1 MYPKNNKFYLTLLLW
16 LTLAV
21 LPAQQRTLRL
31 PAPDLELLALQDEDF
46 NNPRFSAPISLDI
59 APAPIAIGAP
69 ENFTNT
75 EGNIYQWSQTFT
87 VPKAHGLGL
96 FLDELDLPEG
106 ATISLSNRL
115 QTKIL
120 TQADASSK
128 NRLFTG
134 FLSGNEVT
142 LTYQGPLPESI
153 PFHVWRIDHVYR
165 PDLWA
170 DDSTKEFG
178 ESNSCQVNA
187 NCAAGD
193 GWENEKSGA
202 ARINI
207 IVAEGV
213 GTCSGN
219 LINNTAQD
227 GRPYLLTGFH
237 CMDGFTPL
245 YDLWSADFEYTSADC
260 DNPATEPE
268 PVSYLGMEFRAG
280 LQATDFMLLEIVDVD
295 FATED
300 HYFAGW
306 DRAEGRVDGT
316 IRHFHHPRGDIQ
328 KIGVSGSGGMDI
340 LTTRINWNS
349 GVVTPPSHHFR
360 MDYEVGSFQVGS
372 SGSAFFDDARRI
384 RGHLNGGNSS
394 CVSETEAFV
403 GRFNLSWDTGLGDTA
418 QLAPWL
424 DPLGTDPMTMDGA
437 SLVSKRFVS
446 GQVVNGLS
454 GQPVSNA
461 TITYAWPGGSETYTT
476 DADGRYRGER
486 PATEPAFAIS
496 GTFREEGPLDEAV
509 DVGDL
514 ITIRRSLL
522 GLSDLSIEGSVAAD
536 ANNSGTIRVSDI
548 TLITRVILGVS
559 DWDGR
564 PNWLV
569 IPVGFPLD
577 PIPRDLGSAV
587 GIALENAGVYELP
600 VDFYVLKTGD
610 ANLSGGE

>member
-1 MYPKNNKFYLTLLLW
+1 MYPKNKFYFTLLSW
-16 LTLAV
+16 LAV
-21 LPAQQRTLRL
+21 AVLYGQQSTLRL
-31 PAPDLELLALQDEDF
+31 PAPDLDVLVREDAGF
-46 NNPRFSAPISLDI
+46 NNARYAAPLSLDI
-59 APAPIAIGAP
+59 APAPAP
-69 ENFTNT
+69 ENFTLS
-75 EGNIYQWSQTFT
+75 EGNIHEWSQTFN

-96 FLDELDLPEG
+96 FLDELALPEG
-106 ATISLSNRL
+106 ASIQLSNGRSSRL
-115 QTKIL
+115 F
-120 TQADASSK
+120 TQAEASSK

-134 FLSGNEVT
+134 FLPGNEVT
-142 LTYQGPLPESI
+142 LSYWGPMPETT
-153 PFHVWRIDHVYR
+153 PFHIWRIDHVYR
-165 PDLWA
+165 PDLWV
-170 DDSTKEFG
+170 DSTTKDFG
-178 ESNSCQVNA
+178 DSNACQVNA

-193 GWENEKSGA
+193 GWDDEKSGT

-268 PVSYLGMEFRAG
+268 PVTYSGMEFRAG

-295 FATED
+295 FAAED

-306 DRAEGRVDGT
+306 DRSPGRVSGT

-328 KIGVSGSGGMDI
+328 KIGASGPGGMDI

-349 GVVTPPSHHFR
+349 GVMTPPNHHFR
-360 MDYEVGSFQVGS
+360 MEYAVGSFQVGS
-372 SGSAFFDDARRI
+372 SGSAFFDDNRRI

-394 CVSETEAFV
+394 CSGESEAFV
-403 GRFNLSWDTGLGDTA
+403 GRFNLSWDVGEGDSA
-418 QLAPWL
+418 RLAPWL
-424 DPLGTDPMTMDGA
+424 DPLGSDPMTLDGA

-446 GQVVNGLS
+446 GQVLLPD
-454 GQPVSNA
+454 GQPVTGAS
-461 TITYAWPGGSETYTT
+461 ITFAWPGGSREYTT
-476 DADGRYRGER
+476 GTDGRFRGER

-496 GTFREEGPLDEAV
+496 GTFREDGPLDAGV
-509 DVGDL
+509 NVGDL
-514 ITIRRSLL
+514 ISIRRSIL
-522 GLSDLSIEGSVAAD
+522 GLDTLTLPGRVAGD
-536 ANNSGTIRVSDI
+536 ANNSGSIRVSDI

-559 DWDGR
+559 DWQGR

-600 VDFYVLKTGD
+600 VDFFVLKTGD
-610 ANLSGGE
+610 ANESGE